1 MQSENMIHIVGCH
14 AEGEVGDVIVSGVA
28 PPPGD
33 TVWEQSRWIARD
45 DRLRQLV
52 LNEPR
57 GGVFRHVN
65 LLVPPRHPE
74 ADAAF
79 IVMEPED
86 TPPMSGSNAI
96 CVATVILET
105 GMVPMVEPETHLV
118 LEAPGG
124 LVRATAR
131 CDGGKVRTVRIRN
144 VPSFACAL
152 DLPLDVPGLGRLKVD
167 TAYGGDSF
175 VVVNADNLGFELVA
189 REARQLAELGVRISA
204 AATEQLGFVH
214 PENPEWTH
222 ISFCLFASPMARRG
236 DVLETRHAVAIR
248 PGKID
253 RSATG
258 TGVSARLA
266 LLHARQAIA
275 PGESLRARS
284 IIDSCFTGRIEGETT
299 VGDRTAIIPSV
310 EGRAWR
316 TGDRRIVVDP
326 DDPWPQGYR
335 VSDTWPG
342 A

>member
-1 MQSENMIHIVGCH
+1 VHKDSIIHIVGCH
-14 AEGEVGDVIVSGVA
+14 AEGEVGDVIVDGA
-28 PPPGD
+28 TPPPGD
-33 TVWEQSRWIARD
+33 SVWEQSRWIAQD
-45 DRLRQLV
+45 DRLRRLV

-65 LLVPPRHPE
+65 LLVPPKHPG
-74 ADAAF
+74 ADVAF
-79 IVMEPED
+79 IIMEPED
-86 TPPMSGSNAI
+86 TPPMSGSNSI
-96 CVATVILET
+96 CVATVVLET
-105 GMVPMVEPETHLV
+105 GIVAMKEPETQLV

-124 LVRATAR
+124 LVHVTAH
-131 CDGGKVRTVRIRN
+131 CAAGKVRSVRIRN

-152 DLPLDVPGLGRLKVD
+152 DMPLEVPGLGRLKVD

-175 VVVNADNLGFELVA
+175 VVVDVEGLGFELVS
-189 REARQLAELGVRISA
+189 REARELAELGVRISA
-204 AATEQLGFVH
+204 AATEQLGFSH
-214 PENPEWTH
+214 PQNPDWKH
-222 ISFCLFASPMARRG
+222 ISFCLFAAPIRRRG

-253 RSATG
+253 RSPTG

-275 PGESLRARS
+275 PGDSLLAYS
-284 IIDSCFTGRIEGETT
+284 IIGSRFTGRIEGETS
-299 VGDRTAIIPSV
+299 VGDRAAIIPSI

-316 TGDRRIVVDP
+316 TGSRKIFVDP
-326 DDPWPQGYR
+326 DDPWPEGYR

>member
-1 MQSENMIHIVGCH
+1 MIHIVGCH
-14 AEGEVGDVIVSGVA
+14 AEGEVGDVIVGGVA

-65 LLVPPRHPE
+65 LLVPPKRPE

-79 IVMEPED
+79 IVMEPAD

-105 GMVPMVEPETHLV
+105 GLVPMVEPETTLV

-124 LVRATAR
+124 LVRVTAR
-131 CDGGKVRTVRIRN
+131 CDGGKVRSVRLRN

-152 DLPLDVPGLGRLKVD
+152 DRSLDVPGLGRLTVD
-167 TAYGGDSF
+167 TAFGGDSF
-175 VVVNADNLGFELVA
+175 VLVNADSLGFELVA
-189 REARQLAELGVRISA
+189 REARELAELGVRISA
-204 AATEQLGFVH
+204 AATEQLGFTH
-214 PENPEWTH
+214 PENPDWAH
-222 ISFCLFASPMARRG
+222 ISFCLFSSPAERRG

-266 LLHARQAIA
+266 VLHARQAIA
-275 PGESLRARS
+275 PGERLHARS
-284 IIDSCFTGRIEGETT
+284 IIDSSFTGRIEGETT
-299 VGDRTAIIPSV
+299 VGDRAAIIPSV

-316 TGDRRIVVDP
+316 TGDRRIFVDP
-326 DDPWPQGYR
+326 DDPWPRGYR

>member
-1 MQSENMIHIVGCH
+1 MHKDSIIHIVGCH
-14 AEGEVGDVIVSGVA
+14 AEGEVGDVIVDGVA

-33 TVWEQSRWIARD
+33 SVWEQSRWIAKD
-45 DRLRQLV
+45 DRLRRIV

-65 LLVPPRHPE
+65 LLVPPKHPE

-79 IVMEPED
+79 IIMEPED

-105 GMVPMVEPETHLV
+105 GIVAMTEPETQLL

-124 LVRATAR
+124 LIHVTAH
-131 CDGGKVRTVRIRN
+131 CDAGKVRSVRIRN

-152 DLPLDVPGLGRLKVD
+152 DLPLAVPGLGRVRVD

-175 VVVNADNLGFELVA
+175 VVVNVEGLGFELVP
-189 REARQLAELGVRISA
+189 REAKELAELGVRVANA
-204 AATEQLGFVH
+204 ASEQLDFSH
-214 PENPEWTH
+214 PENPDWTH
-222 ISFCLFASPMARRG
+222 ISFCLFAAPIRRHG
-236 DVLETRHAVAIR
+236 DLLETRHAVAIR

-253 RSATG
+253 RSPTG
-258 TGVSARLA
+258 TAVSARLA

-275 PGESLRARS
+275 PGESLVARS
-284 IIDSCFTGRIEGETT
+284 IIGSRFTGRIEGETT
-299 VGDRTAIIPSV
+299 VGDLAAIVPSI

-316 TGDRRIVVDP
+316 TGSRQVFVDP
-326 DDPWPQGYR
+326 DDPWPEGYR
-335 VSDTWPG
+335 ISDTWPG